1 MSTNRYARMR
11 ERIDQLRR
19 QGIELWHRLSRKQ
32 KWLLGATVLFLV
44 AAAGLSVALVAQPE
58 YVPLYTENLTQEELG
73 QIKAQLEKMG
83 VSYRITPGG
92 HSIEV
97 PRTERDR
104 VLLDLAA
111 QGLPKSAAIRYD
123 TFLDK
128 LPFGVTDRQFDVLER
143 DAIQGEI
150 ETLLENGV
158 DWIQKARVMITL
170 PKERL
175 WVGEDEQ
182 QATASVVL
190 TLEPGYQPSPDRVRA
205 LYHLVSRSVPNLPVE
220 NIVITDQ
227 YGRLLEYPEA
237 LDAEGTIAALDQE
250 KIRQQL
256 EKNLQSKLQSLL
268 GTVFGHEKVVVS
280 VVAKVNFDRVQETRQ
295 LVEPPAGRDEG
306 LVVSEEHVAESA
318 SGEGATPGGVAG
330 TGNTDIPGYPG
341 VTGSGNQTYER
352 TEDRVNREFN
362 RIKQEIARSPYAID
376 DVAITVGIEP
386 PDPLNPNSLSPET
399 QQQVRDMLRGVVR
412 AVLGGA
418 EGRQL
423 SDAELDSRI
432 TVMPYPLQGKV
443 TAEEESDWRDFLW
456 YGLGAAA
463 VVAAGAAT
471 YTIVRRR
478 RNAPEAEVATDLPVV
493 HDVPAAAEHDVPPAE
508 GVLSQSIEQLARE
521 RPEEFVKLLRAWLS
535 EE

>member
-1 MSTNRYARMR
+1 MSTDQYARMR
-11 ERIDQLRR
+11 ERIERIRR
-19 QGIELWHRLSRKQ
+19 QGIALWQRLSRKQ
-32 KWLLGATVLFLV
+32 KVLLGATVFFVV
-44 AAAGLSVALVAQPE
+44 ASAAMSVALVAQPE
-58 YVPLYTENLTQEELG
+58 YVPLYTENLSQEELG

-83 VSYRITPGG
+83 VPYRITAGG

-111 QGLPKSAAIRYD
+111 QGLPHSASIRYD

-150 ETLLENGV
+150 ESLLENGV

-170 PKERL
+170 PKERM
-175 WVGEDEQ
+175 WVGEEQ
-182 QATASVVL
+182 QEASASVVL
-190 TLEPGYQPSPDRVRA
+190 TIEPGYQPSPDRVRA

-227 YGRLLEYPEA
+227 YGRLLEYPNA
-237 LDAEGTIAALDQE
+237 PDADSATAALDQE
-250 KIRQQL
+250 KIRQQI
-256 EKNLQSKLQSLL
+256 EKHLQSKLQSLL
-268 GTVFGHEKVVVS
+268 GTVFGHDRVVVS

-318 SGEGATPGGVAG
+318 SGEGAVPGGIAG
-330 TGNTDIPGYPG
+330 TGSTDIPSYPG
-341 VTGSGNQTYER
+341 VTGSGNQSYER

-362 RIKQEIARSPYAID
+362 RIKQEIARSPYAIE
-376 DVAITVGIEP
+376 DVAISVGIEP
-386 PDPLNPNSLSPET
+386 PDPANPNSLSPET

-412 AVLGGA
+412 AVLGGT

-423 SDAELDSRI
+423 TDAEIDSRI
-432 TVMPYPLQGKV
+432 TVMPSPLQGKV
-443 TAEEESDWRDFLW
+443 TAEEESGWRDVLW

-463 VVAAGAAT
+463 VAAAGAAT

-478 RNAPEAEVATDLPVV
+478 RNAPAPDVPVDLPVV
-493 HDVPAAAEHDVPPAE
+493 RDLPADQEPQPEENAPFHRV
-508 GVLSQSIEQLARE
+508 EQLARE

>member
-295 LVEPPAGRDEG
+295 LV
-306 LVVSEEHVAESA
+306 
-318 SGEGATPGGVAG
+318 
-330 TGNTDIPGYPG
+330 
-341 VTGSGNQTYER
+341 
-352 TEDRVNREFN
+352 
-362 RIKQEIARSPYAID
+362 
-376 DVAITVGIEP
+376 
-386 PDPLNPNSLSPET
+386 
-399 QQQVRDMLRGVVR
+399 
-412 AVLGGA
+412 
-418 EGRQL
+418 
-423 SDAELDSRI
+423 
-432 TVMPYPLQGKV
+432 
-443 TAEEESDWRDFLW
+443 
-456 YGLGAAA
+456 
-463 VVAAGAAT
+463 
-471 YTIVRRR
+471 
-478 RNAPEAEVATDLPVV
+478 
-493 HDVPAAAEHDVPPAE
+493 
-508 GVLSQSIEQLARE
+508 
-521 RPEEFVKLLRAWLS
+521 
-535 EE
+535 